1 MKGARL
7 MDDITYDRGQKVRM
21 QLDQMVN
28 TLNGMDVGMSLVW
41 LWAWDLIRDKYSS
54 YEFVTENSDYI
65 VINGVTLDNIWEKL
79 WVNPPADFT
88 LEYGAEQMD
97 EAVLDW
103 MIDNEFIA
111 ILEED
116 GWLDEEETNVVDE

>member
-54 YEFVTENSDYI
+54 YEFVTEDSDYI

>member
-1 MKGARL
+1 

-41 LWAWDLIRDKYSS
+41 LWAWDLIRDKYKT
-54 YEFVTENSDYI
+54 YEFIDESSDYT
-65 VINGVTLDNIWEKL
+65 VVNGVTLDNIWEKL
-79 WVNPPADFT
+79 WANPPADFT

-111 ILEED
+111 VLEED
-116 GWLDEEETNVVDE
+116 GWLDQEDTNVVDE

>member
-111 ILEED
+111 VLEED

>member
-1 MKGARL
+1 
-7 MDDITYDRGQKVRM
+7 MDDIAYDRGQKVRM

-28 TLNGMDVGMSLVW
+28 TLNDMDVGMSLVW

-54 YEFVTENSDYI
+54 YEFVTEDSDYI

-79 WVNPPADFT
+79 WENPPADFT